1 MAAGCSLR
9 PRLGEGHFPRV
20 TELFRECYGDPAP
33 RLDAVS
39 APVENRWPGERLGL
53 PEAGPRSIARPARRI
68 AALVIDWA
76 IASAISVAF
85 FSTGP
90 WQTNGFV
97 TLGLFAGIQLLFL
110 LVLNG
115 GVGHL
120 LLGMRVVPLD
130 PGRLA
135 PWRALVRTLLVCL
148 FVPAVIWDADQRGLH
163 DRLAGT
169 LLVRV

>member
-1 MAAGCSLR
+1 MA
-9 PRLGEGHFPRV
+9 
-20 TELFRECYGDPAP
+20 
-33 RLDAVS
+33 
-39 APVENRWPGERLGL
+39 
-53 PEAGPRSIARPARRI
+53 
-68 AALVIDWA
+68 IDWA
-76 IASAISVAF
+76 LASAISLGF
-85 FSTGP
+85 FATGP
-90 WQTNGFV
+90 WQTNGFI
-97 TLGLFAGIQLLFL
+97 TLGLFAGIQLVL
-110 LVLNG
+110 LLLLNG

-120 LLGMRVVPLD
+120 LLGMRVVPLV

>member
-1 MAAGCSLR
+1 
-9 PRLGEGHFPRV
+9 V
-20 TELFRECYGDPAP
+20 
-33 RLDAVS
+33 AV
-39 APVENRWPGERLGL
+39 A
-53 PEAGPRSIARPARRI
+53 
-68 AALVIDWA
+68 IDWA
-76 IASAISVAF
+76 LASAISLVF
-85 FSTGP
+85 FSTGA

-163 DRLAGT
+163 DRAAGT

>member
-1 MAAGCSLR
+1 MSS
-9 PRLGEGHFPRV
+9 
-20 TELFRECYGDPAP
+20 PA
-33 RLDAVS
+33 DQ
-39 APVENRWPGERLGL
+39 RWPGERLGL
-53 PEAGPRSIARPARRI
+53 PESGPRSIARPGRRI
-68 AALVIDWA
+68 AALAIDWA
-76 IASAISVAF
+76 IASAISLAF
-85 FSTGP
+85 FSAGP
-90 WQTNGFV
+90 WQTDGFV
-97 TLGLFAGIQLLFL
+97 TLGLFAGIQVLFL
-110 LVLNG
+110 LVANG
-115 GVGHL
+115 GIGHL

>member
-1 MAAGCSLR
+1 MSS
-9 PRLGEGHFPRV
+9 
-20 TELFRECYGDPAP
+20 PA
-33 RLDAVS
+33 
-39 APVENRWPGERLGL
+39 ENRWPGDRLGL
-53 PEAGPRSIARPARRI
+53 PETGPRSIARPGRRI

-76 IASAISVAF
+76 IASAISIGF

-90 WQTNGFV
+90 WQTNGFI

-110 LVLNG
+110 VLLNG

-120 LLGMRVVPLD
+120 LLGMRVVPLS

-163 DRLAGT
+163 DRAAGT

>member
-1 MAAGCSLR
+1 MSS
-9 PRLGEGHFPRV
+9 
-20 TELFRECYGDPAP
+20 PA
-33 RLDAVS
+33 
-39 APVENRWPGERLGL
+39 ENRWPGDRLGL
-53 PEAGPRSIARPARRI
+53 PETGPRSIARPGRRI

-76 IASAISVAF
+76 IASAISVGF

-110 LVLNG
+110 VLLNG
-115 GVGHL
+115 GLGHL
-120 LLGMRVVPLD
+120 LLGMRVVPLV

-148 FVPAVIWDADQRGLH
+148 FLPAVIWDADQRGLH
-163 DRLAGT
+163 DRAAGT

>member
-1 MAAGCSLR
+1 MSN
-9 PRLGEGHFPRV
+9 
-20 TELFRECYGDPAP
+20 PA
-33 RLDAVS
+33 DQ
-39 APVENRWPGERLGL
+39 RWPGERLGL
-53 PEAGPRSIARPARRI
+53 PETGPRSIARPARRI
-68 AALVIDWA
+68 AALAIDWA
-76 IASAISVAF
+76 LASAISLVF

-110 LVLNG
+110 LLLNG

-120 LLGMRVVPLD
+120 LLGMRVVPVD

-163 DRLAGT
+163 DRAAGT

>member
-1 MAAGCSLR
+1 MSD
-9 PRLGEGHFPRV
+9 P
-20 TELFRECYGDPAP
+20 TEQ
-33 RLDAVS
+33 
-39 APVENRWPGERLGL
+39 RWPGERLGL
-53 PEAGPRSIARPARRI
+53 PESGPRSIARPARRI
-68 AALVIDWA
+68 TALAIDWA

-110 LVLNG
+110 LVANG

-120 LLGMRVVPLD
+120 LLGMRVVPLN
-130 PGRLA
+130 PGRLEL
-135 PWRALVRTLLVCL
+135 WRPLVRTLLVCL

-163 DRLAGT
+163 DRAAGT

>member
-1 MAAGCSLR
+1 
-9 PRLGEGHFPRV
+9 
-20 TELFRECYGDPAP
+20 
-33 RLDAVS
+33 VS
-39 APVENRWPGERLGL
+39 SPVDNRWPGERLGL
-53 PEAGPRSIARPARRI
+53 PETGPRSIARPGRRI
-68 AALVIDWA
+68 LALVIDWA
-76 IASAISVAF
+76 IASAISLAF

-90 WQTNGFV
+90 WQTNGFI

-120 LLGMRVVPLD
+120 LLGMRVVPLN

-163 DRLAGT
+163 DRAAGT

>member
-1 MAAGCSLR
+1 VAVPSEQKRG
-9 PRLGEGHFPRV
+9 
-20 TELFRECYGDPAP
+20 PA
-33 RLDAVS
+33 
-39 APVENRWPGERLGL
+39 ENRWPGDRLGL
-53 PEAGPRSIARPARRI
+53 PETGPRSIARPARRI

-120 LLGMRVVPLD
+120 VLGMRVVPLD

>member
-1 MAAGCSLR
+1 
-9 PRLGEGHFPRV
+9 
-20 TELFRECYGDPAP
+20 
-33 RLDAVS
+33 
-39 APVENRWPGERLGL
+39 L
-53 PEAGPRSIARPARRI
+53 PEAGPRSIARPGRRI

-76 IASAISVAF
+76 MASAISVAF